1 MKKKKA
7 LALLLAAA
15 LQASLLALPA
25 GAYYLCDD
33 GYSIYA
39 NQETQKFWE
48 VNRQRLYDREIYP
61 LSADNNNFCGEF
73 HDGLLLVQEAV
84 TVPADRYPGL
94 NDNYVNKSGEVV
106 DLNRNRYD
114 LMFSFS
120 NGYAAAAQWHA
131 WSDEGERGGVAYVD
145 TSGRE
150 AVPLNKD
157 WSVFRVDYIDYAGR
171 FENGRALVV
180 REIPGEGSFSSRVYS
195 TSVDSY
201 AWDKWRGI
209 EYAYINTSGK
219 LLTSWKRT
227 DDPNE
232 VMKLPLYD
240 RNNVWI
246 GYRLDPAAW
255 AANDWSVEA
264 IFGGSASGSEV
275 TPEEPQ
281 LPVNATYGLANAAV
295 RGYTIEGNV
304 GYLLVDIENP
314 NPAPDAGD
322 LFVVTYAKYAA
333 DYGVVEGGSF
343 VPTDFIRQVRYEV
356 EANGS
361 KTVKIPTSTV
371 YGVEASAE
379 DLAEGWYDVEG
390 VEDHRI
396 VLAQAETPEEAEE
409 LVGFFSAIH
418 DYGEVELGGWSS
430 DGTRCLA
437 LPMAIKR
444 NAAYL
449 DQKLSWFTSQF

>member
-1 MKKKKA
+1 MKKRRT

-15 LQASLLALPA
+15 LQTSLLVLPA

-33 GYSIYA
+33 GYSIYE
-39 NQETQKFWE
+39 NQETRQFWE
-48 VNRQRLYDREIYP
+48 ANRQRLDAREIYA

-114 LMFSFS
+114 IMFSFS

-131 WSDEGERGGVAYVD
+131 WSNQGERGGVAYVD

-150 AVPLNKD
+150 VVPFNEE

-180 REIPGEGSFSSRVYS
+180 REVPGEGPFSGRVDSS
-195 TSVDSY
+195 TVDSY
-201 AWDKWRGI
+201 SWDKWRGI

-227 DDPNE
+227 DNPNE

-255 AANDWSVEA
+255 AANDYSLGA
-264 IFGGSASGSEV
+264 IFGGSAAGSET

-281 LPVNATYGLANAAV
+281 LPVNATYGQATATV
-295 RGYTIEGNV
+295 RGYTIEGNA
-304 GYLLVDIENP
+304 GYLLVDITNP

-356 EANGS
+356 DANGS
-361 KTVKIPTSTV
+361 KTVKVPTSTV
-371 YGVEASAE
+371 YGVESS
-379 DLAEGWYDVEG
+379 AEGWYELEG

-409 LVGFFSAIH
+409 LVGFFAELH
-418 DYGEVELGGWSS
+418 DYGEVNLGGWSS
-430 DGTRCLA
+430 DGIRCLA